1 MSDAPGESEIFSE
14 RVVGR
19 NAIGKEREEH
29 FHKCWSSN
37 DNFKHGI

>member
-1 MSDAPGESEIFSE
+1 MSNAPGKSEIFSE

-19 NAIGKEREEH
+19 NDIGKKREEH

-37 DNFKHGI
+37 DNSKHFI